1 MLKVPR
7 FLRLTALPVAIILL
21 MAIAGCGGGGSSPAP
36 TATLSGQAQFPA
48 AAGGTSKVVANMIP
62 ATGITVKVYDLN
74 GKEAGTV
81 APSDLLMDS
90 DPTKNIYSY
99 KVTGLP
105 PGADYV
111 VKVTRGNQVLKKLV
125 EKKDV
130 AAGSTVQGNL
140 DITTT
145 TAVAIAE
152 KILNVPSLGDA
163 PLPTGT
169 SLATIS
175 SSIAAS
181 VQPAL
186 LETKISGLVN
196 NAAND
201 LSTITSQDEANIINI
216 YSIVQAAVSNGITAE
231 SVVAD
236 PTQLP
241 TTVTVPQITVTDTV
255 TTSQNVSSGNLVIPT
270 VNYTPPTNG
279 ELASTYIVA
288 AKAYLAKQD
297 IANASYNFEAALTLD
312 PANKDANFG
321 SGITKGIMLIENADV
336 KAIIEK
342 WGVVAPTVN
351 QVISA
356 ASPVGNPFTN
366 ISSVATSVPANP
378 LAKTTAKT
386 SAKPATTN
394 SMQLSLS
401 TLNSLKGLLPQP
413 KQTTKT
419 TAKITGLVPATAPS
433 VTEMQ
438 TVIDNVIIPAVKT
451 INERLAKVEGTGY
464 TFTVTK
470 AMQGNTYGT
479 DVVLDDGEFY
489 TLDAAL
495 NGILTILK
503 ISTAYNFD
511 VANNDY
517 NSISRDP
524 LATLNGTLNGTTFFT
539 LKADGRTKMADALT
553 FVKAARDKAEA
564 AYNVVKLR
572 AVGQGAF
579 DITGWSTVTRT
590 DFENVLATA
599 KSVLAGQAS
608 VTIGNKPVTIDATK
622 FFTNPLDRS
631 KLPTLGYDVQPDAT
645 LSLTYNKPVA
655 GEQTVPWYVGWDY
668 NTNQPIY
675 QSVVQP
681 ISSDIVPKSDLPDY
695 TLNGILPNNSAF
707 NNVAGFNGI
716 LPVLNGKLLTGATA
730 TADSYYNIS
739 TDGTYIYAITGAYS
753 GSSSATTIKRIDPAS
768 GSVSDFGTMAGW
780 ADRLVWYGGSLYAF
794 QSNSTYDQTTGTS
807 TNSLGLYK
815 VDTTATPWSISTTP
829 VFQKNAGSSYP
840 YVSGAAVNGTDIYYA
855 INAWDQTTFTDTSS
869 VYKLSTL
876 TSEATIFTTQDYV
889 NSMTFSNG
897 FLYTSG
903 QGFFVKR
910 SATDGSIVASYV
922 TAGGGETIAVGGYF
936 YSVNNAKLVKFAGT
950 PAGGT
955 AKLTSLLGKFF

>member
-1 MLKVPR
+1 MPVFDPKTGIFRLFSMHFGICSTFPRGAVITFAAKGGFMLKVPR

-21 MAIAGCGGGGSSPAP
+21 MAISGCGGGGSSPAP

-48 AAGGTSKVVANMIP
+48 AAGGTSKTVASMIP

-81 APSDLLMDS
+81 APADLLMDS

-111 VKVTRGNQVLKKLV
+111 VKVTRGDQVLKKLI

-130 AAGSTVQGNL
+130 VAGSTPVQGNV

-175 SSIAAS
+175 SSIATS

-201 LSTITSQDEANIINI
+201 LSTITSQADADIINV
-216 YSIVQAAVSNGITAE
+216 YSIVQAAVSNGVTAE

-241 TTVTVPQITVTDTV
+241 TTVTVPQITVTDTG
-255 TTSQNVSSGNLVIPT
+255 TTSQNVSSDNLVIPT

-279 ELASTYIVA
+279 ELASTYVVA

-297 IANASYNFEAALTLD
+297 IANASYNFEAALALD

-321 SGITKGIMLIENADV
+321 GGITKGIMLIENADV

-419 TAKITGLVPATAPS
+419 TAKIAGLIPTTAPS

-438 TVIDNVIIPAVKT
+438 IVIDNVIIPAVKT
-451 INERLAKVEGTGY
+451 ISERLAKVEGTGY

-479 DVVLDDGEFY
+479 DIVLNDGEFY

-517 NSISRDP
+517 NAISRDP
-524 LATLNGTLNGTTFFT
+524 LATLNGSTFFT
-539 LKADGRTKMADALT
+539 LKTDGRAKMADALT
-553 FVKAARDKAEA
+553 SVKAARDKAEA

-608 VTIGNKPVTIDATK
+608 ITIGNKPVTIDAT
-622 FFTNPLDRS
+622 
-631 KLPTLGYDVQPDAT
+631 
-645 LSLTYNKPVA
+645 
-655 GEQTVPWYVGWDY
+655 
-668 NTNQPIY
+668 
-675 QSVVQP
+675 
-681 ISSDIVPKSDLPDY
+681 
-695 TLNGILPNNSAF
+695 
-707 NNVAGFNGI
+707 
-716 LPVLNGKLLTGATA
+716 
-730 TADSYYNIS
+730 
-739 TDGTYIYAITGAYS
+739 
-753 GSSSATTIKRIDPAS
+753 
-768 GSVSDFGTMAGW
+768 
-780 ADRLVWYGGSLYAF
+780 
-794 QSNSTYDQTTGTS
+794 
-807 TNSLGLYK
+807 
-815 VDTTATPWSISTTP
+815 
-829 VFQKNAGSSYP
+829 
-840 YVSGAAVNGTDIYYA
+840 
-855 INAWDQTTFTDTSS
+855 
-869 VYKLSTL
+869 
-876 TSEATIFTTQDYV
+876 
-889 NSMTFSNG
+889 
-897 FLYTSG
+897 
-903 QGFFVKR
+903 
-910 SATDGSIVASYV
+910 
-922 TAGGGETIAVGGYF
+922 
-936 YSVNNAKLVKFAGT
+936 
-950 PAGGT
+950 
-955 AKLTSLLGKFF
+955 